1 VHHAVVDLLP
11 GERVLWE
18 GRPARHRLFRP
29 ADALLIPFSIMWCG
43 FAVFWEASVL
53 TAGGG
58 TGPSLFLAL
67 WGIPFILIGLYMAG
81 GRFVVRAIT
90 SRRTRYV
97 ITDRR
102 VLVIGGLS
110 NKGTTSAY
118 LSSLPPPVITVGPDG
133 SGSLTFGAFSG
144 IWDAF
149 NRKNRWRAWA
159 SEPTSTPVLW
169 HIPEVRRVRDI
180 IANSQAENR
189 PSAD

>member
-1 VHHAVVDLLP
+1 
-11 GERVLWE
+11 
-18 GRPARHRLFRP
+18 
-29 ADALLIPFSIMWCG
+29 
-43 FAVFWEASVL
+43 ASVL

-58 TGPSLFLAL
+58 TGPSLFLAP
-67 WGIPFILIGLYMAG
+67 WGIPFILIGLYMVG

-149 NRKNRWRAWA
+149 SRKNRWRAWA
-159 SEPTSTPVLW
+159 SEPIQYPWAVAYPRGPPGSRHHPELPGGEPPVSGLTC
-169 HIPEVRRVRDI
+169 
-180 IANSQAENR
+180 AAL
-189 PSAD
+189 